1 MQVWRRKRQRPATH
15 PMPGWQ
21 APQDARVMRQA
32 RAAPPTHRTMHAPTK
47 RDVPEK
53 LPMQA
58 TRLMR
63 MT

>member
-1 MQVWRRKRQRPATH
+1 MR
-15 PMPGWQ
+15 PMPGWL
-21 APQDARVMRQA
+21 APQDARGMRQA

-47 RDVPEK
+47 RHAHGKP
-53 LPMQA
+53 PMRA